1 MNSVA
6 FQVVVYLSF
15 LFLIWY
21 FIGSYLNQRQSH
33 QIVRWIQGGLDSVG
47 EGISVRWLSISG
59 FQIVVEKPLPPFK
72 GMALMVILEPRSML
86 LAWLFHRLM
95 GRKGLL
101 SIRGNLLREPD
112 LEFEVFDPQNRIGK
126 EALQTVIQENWISQE
141 LENTSFLLAFQQ
153 GSHQERLHRLSSIF
167 QPWFS
172 HLLRFSIR
180 KNFPHLLASFSLSE
194 LKKKKAEDFFSFLKE
209 LGRLVQE

>member
-1 MNSVA
+1 MNITA

-33 QIVRWIQGGLDSVG
+33 QIIRWIQGGLGILG

-59 FQIVVEKPLPPFK
+59 FQILVEGPLPPFK
-72 GMALMVILEPRSML
+72 GMAFMVILEPRSML

-101 SIRGNLLREPD
+101 SIRGNLLREPN

-126 EALQTVIQENWISQE
+126 EALQTVTQENWLSQE
-141 LENTSFLLAFQQ
+141 LENTSFVLAFQQ
-153 GSHQERLHRLSSIF
+153 GNHQERLHRLSSIF
-167 QPWFS
+167 QPWVP
-172 HLLRFSIR
+172 HLLRISIR

-194 LKKKKAEDFFSFLKE
+194 LKKKKAEDLFSFLKE
-209 LGRLVQE
+209 LGGLVQE